1 MLRQAKYV
9 PISRRRR
16 RHPFIIGALVVLL
29 LGKDFYQQ
37 MAGRNRSKDDAELVS
52 GLKAVATASEELCRR
67 LERQTERIDELAKEI
82 NIMRGRMA

>member
-1 MLRQAKYV
+1 MDDLLQAIAAASGDN
-9 PISRRRR
+9 PLIL
-16 RHPFIIGALVVLL
+16 LVVLL